1 MSRKP
6 KKGYFVRGTFVAEG
20 SELDLELKRELRG
33 NEGPSKTELKR
44 DSTELQALG
53 EQLQDLRAD
62 RLAPLEL
69 PDKLVDALAHAK
81 KITDFEGKRRQL
93 QFVGKLM
100 RKLDDDTIE
109 SVRAAVDAQRAP
121 SAEETLALHRA
132 EQWRDRLIDGDT
144 AIGEWIA
151 RFPDTDAQALRTL
164 VRQARKDAKPEKPGE
179 APRHGK
185 SYREIFRIVK
195 VQLHSNAQA
204 GTETGADSAAATT
217 LAESGTRT

>member
-1 MSRKP
+1 MSRKS

-33 NEGPSKTELKR
+33 DEGPSKTELKR
-44 DSTELQALG
+44 TSSELQALG

-62 RLAPLEL
+62 LLAPLDL
-69 PDKLVDALAHAK
+69 PDKLIDAIAQAR

-100 RKLDDDTIE
+100 RKLGDETLDA
-109 SVRAAVDAQRAP
+109 VRAALDTQRAP

-132 EQWRDRLIDGDT
+132 EQWRDRLIAGDE
-144 AIGEWIA
+144 ALGDWIA
-151 RFPDTDAQALRTL
+151 LYPETDAQSLRAL
-164 VRQARKDAKPEKPGE
+164 VRQSRKDAKPGKPGE
-179 APRHGK
+179 ALRHGK

-195 VQLHSNAQA
+195 TQFQATAETTEGSAQEE
-204 GTETGADSAAATT
+204 TEHD
-217 LAESGTRT
+217 